1 LYHVGE
7 HSLNVSKV
15 VAAAR
20 SCVISVC
27 ILFAFLLLCLVLFTT
42 LSFNT
47 AFMANS
53 KDSAAT
59 AGGDAVE
66 KLYEYGDRLSESGDK
81 SKVS

>member
-1 LYHVGE
+1 M
-7 HSLNVSKV
+7 SKV
-15 VAAAR
+15 VAVAR

-27 ILFAFLLLCLVLFTT
+27 ILSFVFLLLCLVSFTT
-42 LSFNT
+42 LFFNT

-53 KDSAAT
+53 KDPAAT
-59 AGGDAVE
+59 AAGDAVE

>member
-1 LYHVGE
+1 M
-7 HSLNVSKV
+7 SKV

-27 ILFAFLLLCLVLFTT
+27 ILSVVFLLLCLVSVSFTT

-53 KDSAAT
+53 KDPAAT
-59 AGGDAVE
+59 AAGDAVE

>member
-1 LYHVGE
+1 
-7 HSLNVSKV
+7 
-15 VAAAR
+15 
-20 SCVISVC
+20 
-27 ILFAFLLLCLVLFTT
+27 LFTS

-81 SKVS
+81 SKVSRRQSCRDY